1 MKDKTTTR
9 LHRLLGVGLSILM
22 MLLMLLPARTA
33 AQATSG
39 TGWSLVGKILY
50 IQGNDATSLQD
61 NPETLLQ
68 VEMVVIM
75 NDVTGIG
82 SNTFKGCV
90 NLTTIEWGNNTQT
103 IGSNAFEGC
112 TSLEQAL
119 LPATLKQLGQY
130 AFKGCTKLDL
140 AQLNEGLE
148 SIGASAF
155 DGCVE
160 LKILMLPA
168 SVKSLNSDN
177 VTYIEAFRGSSIKSL
192 AVALDNPY
200 FAEDQSVLFNKD
212 KTTLLYYPE
221 NVVVNEGQYTV
232 PEGVTKIQDQ
242 AFFSNLTLEEV
253 ILPAYV
259 TTLGSNIFKSARKLK
274 KATIQGDVSSMAGMF
289 SDCPLLETVAIESKT
304 PPADFADG
312 TFSNCPA
319 LTSIVVDGRSVE
331 TYKSKLPDPALKA
344 LVTGSYTYSDLDLSA
359 FQSGSNLFL
368 SYTETD
374 GWMYATSNYPG
385 TPTTPFTGTL
395 TGVFNGTGIQID
407 ETPQGI
413 IPPVL
418 TLREATVN
426 AKFNTT
432 INASF
437 TLLVSG
443 AGGSRIV
450 TENPEVS
457 AAFSSSG
464 TLTIRAEQPL
474 TIEGYNSGLFNSSA
488 LTLDGDITV
497 KGGFWNI
504 TQGTIT
510 PGPTPNVRFMAVGT
524 EKFNNEGTAPEL
536 LTLLFDVAPE
546 AGRTVWV
553 YEDVTP
559 VVSLDFA
566 ADGTSKAY
574 ALFAPQGKFY
584 RAWMDETRLQNAATD
599 LFEGGKTHDINS
611 MSDITVTI
619 TTQDEEVTISRPNTT
634 IKGDGHTAAG
644 NITLETADVFF
655 DKVVTDK
662 LTIDSGVDFTLT
674 EEIAKEL
681 TVTGIYVNNNG
692 TFTDQTGTVT
702 KVVDNSGTPILC
714 YNPPTPIAEIP
725 ANASAVN
732 IQIVIP
738 EGNAL
743 VLTLQKNDAVG
754 VWQNVPQSKAA
765 AQGLRSTTS
774 TVTISAAGTYR
785 VGITV
790 GTTTLF
796 TKPITVTKAVAP
808 DPEPDP
814 VYYNVSLPV
823 VEGAT
828 LDPSAGDHAVE
839 EWTSFR
845 FYLTLD
851 ADYNQSQPVVTTSR
865 GETLEPRSS
874 DGAYIVRYVSTDLT
888 ISISGIVKNASPV
901 GNEELQAGVTVSAR
915 DGVIRIST
923 SGPEDVQ
930 IVRFNGQ
937 LVKSFR
943 VSSGNVQ
950 IPLSEGAYIVK
961 VGGKTFKVIL

>member
-155 DGCVE
+155 DGCVKLE
-160 LKILMLPA
+160 RLVLPA

-221 NVVVNEGQYTV
+221 NRVVYEGRYTV
-232 PEGVTKIQDQ
+232 PEGVTDILDQ
-242 AFFSNLTLEEV
+242 AFFSNLTVEEV
-253 ILPAYV
+253 ILPAHV
-259 TTLGSNIFKSARKLK
+259 ITLGSNIFSSARKLK

-304 PPADFADG
+304 PPDDFANG

-319 LTSIVVDGRSVE
+319 LTSILVDGRSVE
-331 TYKSKLPDPALKA
+331 AYKSKLTDSALKA

-368 SYTETD
+368 SYTEAD

-426 AKFNTT
+426 AMLNTYS
-432 INASF
+432 NASF

-450 TENPEVS
+450 TENPDVS
-457 AAFSSSG
+457 AAFSNNG
-464 TLTIRAEQPL
+464 RLTIRAEQPF
-474 TIEGYNSGLFNSSA
+474 TIEGYNSGLFNSGA

-546 AGRTVWV
+546 AGKLRRRR
-553 YEDVTP
+553 DQ
-559 VVSLDFA
+559 
-566 ADGTSKAY
+566 
-574 ALFAPQGKFY
+574 QGVCP
-584 RAWMDETRLQNAATD
+584 LCPS
-599 LFEGGKTHDINS
+599 GK
-611 MSDITVTI
+611 V
-619 TTQDEEVTISRPNTT
+619 
-634 IKGDGHTAAG
+634 
-644 NITLETADVFF
+644 L
-655 DKVVTDK
+655 
-662 LTIDSGVDFTLT
+662 LGVD
-674 EEIAKEL
+674 
-681 TVTGIYVNNNG
+681 G
-692 TFTDQTGTVT
+692 
-702 KVVDNSGTPILC
+702 
-714 YNPPTPIAEIP
+714 
-725 ANASAVN
+725 
-732 IQIVIP
+732 
-738 EGNAL
+738 
-743 VLTLQKNDAVG
+743 
-754 VWQNVPQSKAA
+754 
-765 AQGLRSTTS
+765 
-774 TVTISAAGTYR
+774 
-785 VGITV
+785 
-790 GTTTLF
+790 
-796 TKPITVTKAVAP
+796 
-808 DPEPDP
+808 
-814 VYYNVSLPV
+814 
-823 VEGAT
+823 
-828 LDPSAGDHAVE
+828 
-839 EWTSFR
+839 
-845 FYLTLD
+845 
-851 ADYNQSQPVVTTSR
+851 
-865 GETLEPRSS
+865 
-874 DGAYIVRYVSTDLT
+874 
-888 ISISGIVKNASPV
+888 
-901 GNEELQAGVTVSAR
+901 
-915 DGVIRIST
+915 
-923 SGPEDVQ
+923 
-930 IVRFNGQ
+930 
-937 LVKSFR
+937 
-943 VSSGNVQ
+943 
-950 IPLSEGAYIVK
+950 
-961 VGGKTFKVIL
+961 

>member
-1 MKDKTTTR
+1 MKEKTTTR
-9 LHRLLGVGLSILM
+9 LYRLLGVGLSILM

-33 AQATSG
+33 AQEASG
-39 TGWSLVGKILY
+39 TGWSLDGKVLHILD
-50 IQGNDATSLQD
+50 NDATSLQD
-61 NPETLLQ
+61 NQAILPQ
-68 VEMVVIM
+68 VETVYIQDNVTVI
-75 NDVTGIG
+75 GA
-82 SNTFKGCV
+82 NTFKGCV
-90 NLTTIEWGNNTQT
+90 NLTEVLWDKIET
-103 IGSNAFEGC
+103 IGANAFEGC
-112 TSLEQAL
+112 ISLVEVS
-119 LPATLKQLGQY
+119 LPASLKQLGQN
-130 AFKGCTKLDL
+130 AFIGCNKLEKVEL
-140 AQLNEGLE
+140 WEGLE
-148 SIGASAF
+148 SIGADAF

-160 LKILMLPA
+160 LKRLALPA
-168 SVKSLNSDN
+168 SVKSLKSDN

-192 AVALDNPY
+192 SVALDNPY
-200 FAEDQSVLFNKD
+200 FAEYQNVLFNKD

-221 NVVVNEGQYTV
+221 NVVIYEGQYTV
-232 PEGVTKIQDQ
+232 PEGVTEIQNQ

-253 ILPAYV
+253 ILPAHV
-259 TTLGSNIFKSARKLK
+259 ITLGSNIFSSARKLK
-274 KATIQGDVSSMAGMF
+274 K
-289 SDCPLLETVAIESKT
+289 ETVAIESKT
-304 PPADFADG
+304 PPDDFADG
-312 TFSNCPA
+312 TFSNCPK

-331 TYKSKLPDPALKA
+331 AYKSKLTDSALKA

-359 FQSGSNLFL
+359 FQPGSNLFL
-368 SYTETD
+368 SYTEAD
-374 GWMYATSNYPG
+374 GWVYATSDYPG
-385 TPTTPFTGTL
+385 TTTTPFTGTL
-395 TGVFNGTGIQID
+395 TGVFNGANILID
-407 ETPQGI
+407 KTPQGI
-413 IPPVL
+413 ILPVL
-418 TLREATVN
+418 TLWEVTIN
-426 AKFNTT
+426 AMFNTYS
-432 INASF
+432 NASF

-443 AGGSRIV
+443 AVGSRIV
-450 TENPEVS
+450 TENPDKS

-474 TIEGYNSGLFNSSA
+474 TIEGYNSGLFNSGA

-546 AGRTVWV
+546 AGKTVRV

-584 RAWMDETRLQNAATD
+584 QAWMDETRLQNAATD

-619 TTQDEEVTISRPNTT
+619 TTPDEEVTISRPNTT

-662 LTIDSGVDFTLT
+662 LTIGSGVDFTLT

-702 KVVDNSGTPILC
+702 KVVDNSGTPILS
-714 YNPPTPIAEIP
+714 YNPPTPTAEIP
-725 ANASAVN
+725 ANASAIN

-738 EGNAL
+738 EGNAP
-743 VLTLQKNDAVG
+743 VLTLQKKDAAD
-754 VWQNVPQSKAA
+754 VWQDVPQSKAA
-765 AQGLRSTTS
+765 ELGLRSTTS

-796 TKPITVTKAVAP
+796 TKPITVTKAAAP

-814 VYYNVSLPV
+814 VYYNVSLPA

-839 EWTSFR
+839 EWSSFR

-874 DGAYIVRYVSTDLT
+874 DGAYIVKYVSTDLT

-901 GNEELQAGVTVSAR
+901 GNEGLQAGVTVSAR
-915 DGVIRIST
+915 DGVIRITT

-937 LVKSFR
+937 LVKSLR